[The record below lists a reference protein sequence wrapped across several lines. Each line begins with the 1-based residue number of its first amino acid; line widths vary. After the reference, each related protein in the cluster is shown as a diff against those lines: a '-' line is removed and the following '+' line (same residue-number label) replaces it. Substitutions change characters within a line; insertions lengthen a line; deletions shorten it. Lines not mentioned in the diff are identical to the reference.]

1 MNNEIFKRVQIV
13 KEVISPMVEFINIKE
28 VHDIS
33 ILKLLREQVDKCNKK
48 VLHGLPKLNKFLT
61 IVDTHIEQLNTLL
74 IDGIDNSNQNEQ
86 NLLEELAVDADVYEE
101 FYDQQIE
108 DRTVKIIQEDSED
121 FKMFST
127 SNGRDS
133 ASPRKSISESNSNKK
148 YRGRTRSSRMND
160 SQKRAPYNSANN
172 YRSRATGSKF
182 DSGLGKISELNESD
196 YKQRGSGSSSER
208 PKKVVKFDLL
218 KKETTIVKKKQQ
230 IENAVIDEIEEISD
244 TSFEDSHSKN
254 EKQNRQ
260 SSKSQ
265 LTKLSKS
272 IASKF
277 LKSKQKTKEVREGS
291 SAGS

>member
-1 MNNEIFKRVQIV
+1 M
-13 KEVISPMVEFINIKE
+13 
-28 VHDIS
+28 
-33 ILKLLREQVDKCNKK
+33 
-48 VLHGLPKLNKFLT
+48 
-61 IVDTHIEQLNTLL
+61 

-86 NLLEELAVDADVYEE
+86 NLLKELAVGADVYEE

-108 DRTVKIIQEDSED
+108 DRAVRIIQEDSED

-127 SNGRDS
+127 SNDRDS
-133 ASPRKSISESNSNKK
+133 PSPRKSISESDGNNRYK
-148 YRGRTRSSRMND
+148 GRTRSGRMND
-160 SQKRAPYNSANN
+160 SQKRAAYNSANN
-172 YRSRATGSKF
+172 HRGRATGSKF
-182 DSGLGKISELNESD
+182 DSGLGRISELNESD
-196 YKQRGSGSSSER
+196 YKQRGSGSSKNQSSSER
-208 PKKVVKFDLL
+208 PRKVVKFDLL
-218 KKETTIVKKKQQ
+218 KAETTIVKKKQT

-244 TSFEDSHSKN
+244 TSFEDGLSKN
-254 EKQNRQ
+254 GRQNRQ